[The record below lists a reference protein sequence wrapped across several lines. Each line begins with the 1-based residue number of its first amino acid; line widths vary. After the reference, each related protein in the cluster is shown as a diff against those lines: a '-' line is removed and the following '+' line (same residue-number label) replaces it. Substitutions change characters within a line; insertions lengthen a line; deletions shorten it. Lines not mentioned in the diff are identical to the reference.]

1 MSFILDALRKSES
14 ERQRSQ
20 VPGIAHVPLAVARP
34 TLPVW
39 AIAVM
44 AVLGASAVAMA
55 GAWWLALDARGERTA
70 AAEPQARTALALPE
84 PAEPAQPA
92 PLPRAAVAPETR
104 DEGALRAAVAGPAAS
119 PLQQSATG
127 AAVPRTAAGAP
138 RADESRRAAAP
149 PPAIPADLPSA
160 SDLVAGGAD
169 LPSLRLELHVFGAAP
184 ADRYV
189 FINGKMYRQG
199 DTLRVGPEL
208 VMIDQRGAALR
219 HRGRDFLL
227 TQ

>member
-70 AAEPQARTALALPE
+70 AAEPPARTALALPE
-84 PAEPAQPA
+84 PAEPAQPV
-92 PLPRAAVAPETR
+92 PLPRAAETR
-104 DEGALRAAVAGPAAS
+104 DDGALRAAAAAPAAQ
-119 PLQQSATG
+119 PLQQSAAG
-127 AAVPRTAAGAP
+127 AAVPRAAAGAP

-149 PPAIPADLPSA
+149 PPPAIPVDLPSA
-160 SDLVAGGAD
+160 ADLVASGED

-189 FINGKMYRQG
+189 FINGKMYREG
-199 DTLRVGPEL
+199 DTLREGPEL
-208 VMIDQRGAALR
+208 VQIDQRGAALR